1 MNRIYSEIPFRREQY
16 AQVRQSK
23 AFMEKFYS
31 ERIELNDLAAAACMS
46 RFHYIRVFQRM
57 YGLTPRAYLR
67 DLRISKAKILL
78 VEGMSI
84 TQVCLEKALD
94 FYTRVLGFIKKK
106 DVPLG
111 EHRWLTVVSPN
122 EQSGVEL
129 LLEPI
134 AFEPARTYQQSL
146 KEAGIPWTSFAVDN
160 IDKEYERLSGSGVE
174 FSMPPT
180 EAGTVKI
187 AILDD
192 TCGNYIQ
199 LMQEL

>member
-1 MNRIYSEIPFRREQY
+1 MSLAKVIKIYVTSVP
-16 AQVRQSK
+16 
-23 AFMEKFYS
+23 
-31 ERIELNDLAAAACMS
+31 
-46 RFHYIRVFQRM
+46 
-57 YGLTPRAYLR
+57 
-67 DLRISKAKILL
+67 
-78 VEGMSI
+78 VEN
-84 TQVCLEKALD
+84 QEKALD

-134 AFEPARTYQQSL
+134 AFDPARAYQQSL